1 MWSVVGVG
9 AEKKKRRKRQ
19 NKVSNPLGPNFCKAH
34 ISKLVCAPP
43 FFLLSL
49 QSPHQ
54 IVPKKA
60 KKKFGIFWTPP
71 RKKKFS
77 GHAIIKITQT
87 QEFSVFIS

>member
-1 MWSVVGVG
+1 MLSLTP
-9 AEKKKRRKRQ
+9 Q
-19 NKVSNPLGPNFCKAH
+19 FPH
-34 ISKLVCAPP
+34 ISKPVCAPP

-54 IVPKKA
+54 IVPKNA
-60 KKKFGIFWTPP
+60 KNNFRIFWTPAP
-71 RKKKFS
+71 EKNIFS